1 VRTRAP
7 QVESAASDCAVRRD
21 ARRLRILAIVA
32 FGVAAAVVVVGLL
45 ETSLPPILPIAL
57 FGVTMAVAEHRDR
70 LFGDETSVSGSIAV
84 AMATILV
91 FAPGSWLAGPMICA
105 SLAGCYWPHIRAR
118 AWSRVAINAAAMS
131 LAAAG
136 AAAIVHAF
144 LKTQAFDLRLAVV
157 GCVAVAVFWICNSVV
172 LAAAVA
178 TIQQR
183 RPFAI
188 AWRLV
193 KSDVGLLPFAYM
205 GFLSGVLAA
214 GGGTVNA
221 WLALLA
227 ILVLLDRIVIRASER
242 TALAPL
248 LWTAG
253 LIGIASLGIVIA
265 MASGST
271 ASTALPLLCSGGLI
285 AFAMADEMQ
294 PGLGL
299 GVQVAATVA
308 AAIVLR
314 GTQPI
319 VGPLLVGVT
328 TPLTALVQCRTG
340 RAALREA
347 TSAVVAS
354 IAIAVCA
361 LFYGADTGASLLR
374 SLTLGVLA
382 AGVAAVAWHAMQL
395 MWLTVEG
402 KRRLYRSAI
411 DVFVADL
418 PVALIGGVLGALAG
432 WGCYGYGAR
441 DVVIATVLALL
452 AARSIASLLDD
463 AHHKRQTTSDDLLD
477 LVRSAVLDLPASR
490 LTDEMPDGSRGAR

>member
-1 VRTRAP
+1 VRTQP
-7 QVESAASDCAVRRD
+7 LVESAASDCARRD
-21 ARRLRILAIVA
+21 ARRLRVLAIAA
-32 FGVAAAVVVVGLL
+32 FGVAAAVAVVGLL

-57 FGVTMAVAEHRDR
+57 FGVTMAAAEHRDR

-118 AWSRVAINAAAMS
+118 AWSRVAINASAMS

-136 AAAIVHAF
+136 AAAIVHV
-144 LKTQAFDLRLAVV
+144 LLTTQAFDLRLAVV
-157 GCVAVAVFWICNSVV
+157 GCAAVGVFWICNSVV

-178 TIQQR
+178 TIQR
-183 RPFAI
+183 RRLVAI
-188 AWRLV
+188 AWHLV

-205 GFLSGVLAA
+205 GFLTGVLAA
-214 GGGTVNA
+214 GGSPVNT

-227 ILVLLDRIVIRASER
+227 VLVLLDRVVIRGTER

-248 LWTAG
+248 FWAAG
-253 LIGIASLGIVIA
+253 LIGVASLGIVVA
-265 MASGST
+265 MASGPT

-299 GVQVAATVA
+299 GVQVAAVVA
-308 AAIVLR
+308 AAIVFR
-314 GTQPI
+314 GTQPL

-328 TPLTALVQCRTG
+328 TPMTALVQCRTG

-347 TSAVVAS
+347 TSALVAS
-354 IAIAVCA
+354 TAIVVCA
-361 LFYGADTGASLLR
+361 LFYEPDTGASLLPT
-374 SLTLGVLA
+374 LTLGLLA
-382 AGVAAVAWHAMQL
+382 AGVAVVAWHAMQL

-418 PVALIGGVLGALAG
+418 PIALVGGVLGALAG
-432 WGCYGYGAR
+432 WGCYGYSAR
-441 DVVIATVLALL
+441 DLVLAVVLALL
-452 AARSIASLLDD
+452 AARSIASLLYD
-463 AHHKRQTTSDDLLD
+463 ACRRRQTTSDDLLD
-477 LVRSAVLDLPASR
+477 VVRSAVLDLPASR
-490 LTDEMPDGSRGAR
+490 LTDGVPDG